1 LGASGPFGQFGQKDI
16 TARVLGRPLNS
27 PYHSGGGRR
36 TWRRVV
42 LLAGT
47 AWLLYAAVLSDHSLW
62 RISRLRRELT
72 QSEAELK
79 EVQAETVRLE
89 ARLDDPKVRAEHA
102 EVVLRLQGLAR
113 PNEIIYR
120 LGGTVADS
128 TSH

>member
-1 LGASGPFGQFGQKDI
+1 MGASGQFGQFGQKDI

-27 PYHSGGGRR
+27 PYHPGSGRR
-36 TWRRVV
+36 MWRRVA

-79 EVQAETVRLE
+79 EVQAETARLE
-89 ARLDDPKVRAEHA
+89 ARLDDPRVRAEHA

-120 LGGTVADS
+120 LGGAVADS
-128 TSH
+128 TSR